1 MCTEKEDLLPV
12 YFWVWREGLRQL
24 HLLHCTQLNGWNLC
38 KQMFWTSEHPCCKE
52 SRQSGMK
59 SRHSQETVIKCA
71 LEGRKVAPANTCRCV
86 YMDARE
92 LGENPIPHPSESV
105 YLQSLLLLFSHS
117 VVLGSLPPHGL
128 QHSRF
133 PCPSPS
139 PGACSNSCPLSQW
152 WHSAISSPLVSSFS
166 CLQSFPASGASSKSW
181 LFTSGGQTTG
191 ASASASVLPMNIQ
204 DWFPL
209 GLNSLV
215 FLQSKRLS
223 EVFSKTTVLGPPLAQ
238 FKSISSL
245 ALSLLYGPTLTSIY
259 DYRRNHS
266 FDSMD
271 CCWQNN
277 VSALKHAV

>member
-1 MCTEKEDLLPV
+1 M
-12 YFWVWREGLRQL
+12 
-24 HLLHCTQLNGWNLC
+24 
-38 KQMFWTSEHPCCKE
+38 S
-52 SRQSGMK
+52 
-59 SRHSQETVIKCA
+59 A
-71 LEGRKVAPANTCRCV
+71 
-86 YMDARE
+86 
-92 LGENPIPHPSESV
+92 IPPM
-105 YLQSLLLLFSHS
+105 LLFSHS

-152 WHSAISSPLVSSFS
+152 WHSAISSPIVPFFS
-166 CLQSFPASGASSKSW
+166 CLQSFPASGSSSKSW
-181 LFTSGGQTTG
+181 LFASGGQTIG

-223 EVFSKTTVLGPPLAQ
+223 EVFSKTTVLWHPLAQ

-245 ALSLLYGPTLTSIY
+245 ALSLPSGPTLTSIH

-266 FDSMD
+266 FD
-271 CCWQNN
+271 
-277 VSALKHAV
+277 